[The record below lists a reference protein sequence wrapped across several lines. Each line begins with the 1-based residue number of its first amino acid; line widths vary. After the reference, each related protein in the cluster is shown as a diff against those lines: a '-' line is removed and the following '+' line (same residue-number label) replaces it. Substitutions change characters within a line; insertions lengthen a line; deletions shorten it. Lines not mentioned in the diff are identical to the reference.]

1 VLQVSSKDERRASR
15 ESVLSG
21 AKIIAAIK
29 EAGVKY
35 VAALPDKTTSHG
47 LLYPIAA
54 DPDFRLIR
62 LSKEDEGVAIC
73 VGLAFCAKRSI
84 LMIQNTG
91 MFYSANALRGM
102 AVEYEQPVC
111 MLVGLLAKEPGV
123 PPRESRRYGVR
134 IVQPVLDVMGI
145 VNYVIETDDDVA
157 KIRPAIDEAYAK
169 SRPVALLIGQRPV
182 AP

>member
-1 VLQVSSKDERRASR
+1 LQISSIDERTVTK
-15 ESVLSG
+15 EPVLSG

-29 EAGVKY
+29 DAGIRH

-73 VGLAFCAKRSI
+73 VGLAFCETRAI

-91 MFYSANALRGM
+91 MFYSINALRGM
-102 AVEYEQPVC
+102 AVEYQQPVC

-123 PPRESRRYGVR
+123 LPQESRRYAVR
-134 IVQPVLDVMGI
+134 IVEPVLDAMGI
-145 VNYVIETDDDVA
+145 THHVIETDDDVA

-169 SRPVALLIGQRPV
+169 SRPVALLIGRRPV

>member
-1 VLQVSSKDERRASR
+1 MQISSINERTVTAAP
-15 ESVLSG
+15 VLSG
-21 AKIIAAIK
+21 GKIIAAIK
-29 EAGVKY
+29 EANVRY

-54 DPDFRLIR
+54 DPSLRLIR

-73 VGLAFCAKRSI
+73 VGLAFCEKRAV

-91 MFYSANALRGM
+91 MFYSMNALRGM
-102 AVEYEQPVC
+102 AVDYQQPVC

-123 PPRESRRYGVR
+123 LPQASRRYSVR
-134 IVQPVLDVMGI
+134 IVEPVLDAMGI
-145 VNYVIETDDDVA
+145 THHLIETDADVG

-169 SRPVALLIGQRPV
+169 SQPVALLIGRPV
-182 AP
+182 TP